1 MDPDSRAEEGEVLRS
16 SPLRA
21 GLRKTRLLLKPQDKR
36 GMEPGPS
43 QALSVVALPSQAQG
57 SQTPIRHRVVK
68 ILAQKF
74 SSSAF
79 PPL

>member
-21 GLRKTRLLLKPQDKR
+21 GLRKTRLLKPQDKR

-43 QALSVVALPSQAQG
+43 QAPSAVALPSQTQG
-57 SQTPIRHRVVK
+57 SQTPSRHGVVK